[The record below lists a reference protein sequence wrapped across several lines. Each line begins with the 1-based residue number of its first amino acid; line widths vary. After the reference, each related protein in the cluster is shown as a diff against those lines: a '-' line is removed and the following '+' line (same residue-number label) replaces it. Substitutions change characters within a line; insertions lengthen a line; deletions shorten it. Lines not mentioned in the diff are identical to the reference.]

1 MFLQIREQQPIVNNL
16 QLQIALT
23 HVYNVRYKY
32 HDSVKSLF
40 QVVVNINCDLHQMSS
55 TYLSIGIL
63 LEIKVRFYIS
73 KRKKDWNIFSLYL
86 HEFP

>member
-1 MFLQIREQQPIVNNL
+1 MILQIRERQPIVN
-16 QLQIALT
+16 
-23 HVYNVRYKY
+23 NVRYKY

-63 LEIKVRFYIS
+63 FEIKESFYIS

>member
-1 MFLQIREQQPIVNNL
+1 MILQICERQPIVNNV

-40 QVVVNINCDLHQMSS
+40 QVVVNNNCDLHQMSS

-63 LEIKVRFYIS
+63 FEIKESFYIS
-73 KRKKDWNIFSLYL
+73 KRKKD
-86 HEFP
+86 